1 MCEIWITDFQKALT
15 HKLGGRLRAKKKKI
29 KSNKHEA
36 NSLPVDIK
44 VAHICKFF
52 FFQSFSGVYHFN
64 LLIDHKR
71 SPEKEKK
78 RSFGCSCSSSSPP
91 LRHVLSSLLTL
102 MVSKWVS
109 HPTLPLS
116 LSSCH
121 NHCSLWSVC
130 PLCPFKM
137 RRVMRALENYVSG
150 LFSYSGKISSHIPRS
165 LSLDSLPIPFSWVQW
180 LFVLLTRS
188 HCGWSRSSSAFN
200 IHDGPFSVCS
210 PHGNW
215 MIKMGDLNIQ
225 FDTTVKLFCIA

>member
-1 MCEIWITDFQKALT
+1 MRQILSPLTSKWLTFANFSSFKVFQGFIISTYLLT
-15 HKLGGRLRAKKKKI
+15 IKGLQKKKK
-29 KSNKHEA
+29 KDPLVVAVHHHL
-36 NSLPVDIK
+36 LPSVM
-44 VAHICKFF
+44 
-52 FFQSFSGVYHFN
+52 
-64 LLIDHKR
+64 
-71 SPEKEKK
+71 
-78 RSFGCSCSSSSPP
+78 
-91 LRHVLSSLLTL
+91 SSLACWHWWFLSEYL
-102 MVSKWVS
+102 IQLS
-109 HPTLPLS
+109 LS

-150 LFSYSGKISSHIPRS
+150 LFSYSDKISSHIPRS

>member
-1 MCEIWITDFQKALT
+1 MRQILSPLTSKWLTFANFSSFKVFQGFIISTYLLT
-15 HKLGGRLRAKKKKI
+15 IKGLQKKK
-29 KSNKHEA
+29 
-36 NSLPVDIK
+36 
-44 VAHICKFF
+44 
-52 FFQSFSGVYHFN
+52 
-64 LLIDHKR
+64 
-71 SPEKEKK
+71 KK
-78 RSFGCSCSSSSPP
+78 RSFGCRCSSSSPP

-150 LFSYSGKISSHIPRS
+150 LFSYSDKISSHIPRS

-180 LFVLLTRS
+180 LFVLLARS

-225 FDTTVKLFCIA
+225 FETTVKLFCRA